1 MITVPEAT
9 KQIIERSRYLVEAMS
24 KDLINYSSLARYIKP
39 ELEKM
44 LFKDVSE
51 ASIIMAIKRIA
62 DEIKPKFVPLTVFPS
77 TPEMIVRSNLID
89 ITLSNSPTLPKKISH
104 ILELHHSTE
113 KYFFTLTEGISETTI
128 IVSRDAKDSMM
139 EMIGN
144 EKILASFENL
154 SAITIRMPKEISYTP
169 GVVYFFI
176 KSLAWEGINIVEV
189 VSTYVELTIIL
200 DDKDIHTAFGILKGL
215 FPIKTQGNTNSIE

>member
-1 MITVPEAT
+1 MITVPEAA

-44 LFKDVSE
+44 LMKPVSE
-51 ASIIMAIKRIA
+51 ASIIMAIKRIS
-62 DEIKPKFVPLTVFPS
+62 DEIKPKFVPLTVFQS

-89 ITLSNSPTLPKKISH
+89 ITLVNSPTLPKKISQ
-104 ILELHHSTE
+104 ILALHHSTQ

-128 IVSRDAKDSMM
+128 IASRDAKDNITA
-139 EMIGN
+139 MIGN
-144 EKILASFENL
+144 ETILAQFENL
-154 SAITIRMPKEISYTP
+154 SAITVRMPKEISYTP

-176 KSLAWEGINIVEV
+176 KSLAWEGVNIVEV

-200 DDKDIHTAFGILKGL
+200 DDKDVNIAFGILKGL
-215 FPIKTQGNTNSIE
+215 FPIQSLA

>member
-62 DEIKPKFVPLTVFPS
+62 DEIKPKFVPLTIFTS
-77 TPEMIVRSNLID
+77 TPEMIVRSNLIELNL
-89 ITLSNSPTLPKKISH
+89 TNSESLR
-104 ILELHHSTE
+104 E
-113 KYFFTLTEGISETTI
+113 KYKLLSEVYSEGNKYYFTLTEGVFETAIIIS
-128 IVSRDAKDSMM
+128 KDL
-139 EMIGN
+139 ENQVKHALEN
-144 EKILASFENL
+144 EKILSEKDNL
-154 SAITIRMPKEISYTP
+154 SAITIRLPKENVETP
-169 GVVYFFI
+169 GVYYFFL
-176 KSLAWEGINIVEV
+176 KSLAWEGINIIEM
-189 VSTYVELTIIL
+189 VSTPNEVSIVL
-200 DDKDIHTAFGILKGL
+200 DDKDVNEAFGILKGL
-215 FPIKTQGNTNSIE
+215 FPIKNSV